1 MSSPKSLLSVSFDLA
16 LTGKGAP
23 PKAVYDASLA
33 RADEALDWL
42 RAQHKS
48 KALELLQI
56 PSRTD
61 DLKKAQALAATIG
74 KGMKTV
80 AVLGIGGSSLGGQ
93 ALTVLSKKS
102 TKRAFVEFHDNPDPL
117 SWRGVL
123 KRVDK
128 GLDITKTHFICI
140 SKSGGTAETLSQVL
154 SAEAALKKAGVK
166 NIKKHFTI
174 ITEPHKSPLRDFA
187 KSIGAPT
194 LDHPTGV
201 GGRYSVLT
209 VVGLLPALMMK
220 LDAKALRKG
229 AQAVLD
235 QTLNARTA
243 QDSAAARGAALHHAL
258 AEGGKLATTILWPY
272 ADKLAI
278 FGGWW
283 RQLWAESLGK
293 DGKGSTPVSV
303 LGPVDQHSQLQLFRD
318 GPGNALFTIMTVDT
332 KGEGASVP
340 AARAKQI
347 GVPYLAGK
355 TLGDLV
361 DAEARAT
368 AQTLFKNG
376 RPVRVIHMPRV
387 DEFEVGAL
395 MMHFMLETIIMGR
408 LMGVDPF
415 DQPGVEEAKVLTREY
430 LVAEPGTLISKV

>member
-1 MSSPKSLLSVSFDLA
+1 MPNPKSDSKSPLNISLDLA
-16 LTGKGAP
+16 LSGKGAP
-23 PKAVYDASLA
+23 PKGAYDASLA
-33 RADEALDWL
+33 KAGEALDWL
-42 RAQHKS
+42 REQYKS
-48 KALELLQI
+48 KSLELLQI
-56 PSRTD
+56 PSRTA
-61 DLKKAQALAATIG
+61 DLRQAEALAKTIG

-187 KSIGAPT
+187 ESIGAPT

-209 VVGLLPALMMK
+209 VVGLLPALMMQ
-220 LDAKALRKG
+220 LDARALRRG
-229 AQAVLD
+229 AQAVLE
-235 QTLNARTA
+235 QTLTA
-243 QDSAAARGAALHHAL
+243 KSPQDAPVARGAALHHAL
-258 AEGGKLATTILWPY
+258 AEDGRLATTILWPY

-332 KGEGASVP
+332 KGQGASVP
-340 AARAKQI
+340 GVRAKQI

-376 RPVRVIHMPRV
+376 RPVRVIHMPKV
-387 DEFEVGAL
+387 DEFDVGAL
-395 MMHFMLETIIMGR
+395 MMHFMLETIVMGK

-415 DQPGVEEAKVLTREY
+415 DQPGVEEAKVLTRQY
-430 LVAEPGTLISKV
+430 LAEK